1 MTEPTRPAEPSRPDA
16 PTRRD
21 RIRPAELLG
30 MAGVFGLFTGLIVL
44 LSTRQAELS
53 VIFLLIAFIVAVVIL
68 AMLTL
73 AAKPNEGEQHEIDES
88 DRPRGH

>member
-1 MTEPTRPAEPSRPDA
+1 MTEPTRRE
-16 PTRRD
+16 

-30 MAGVFGLFTGLIVL
+30 IAGVFAVFTGVIVL
-44 LSTRQAELS
+44 LSTREPKLS
-53 VIFLLIAFIVAVVIL
+53 LIFLLIAFIVAAVIL

-73 AAKPNEGEQHEIDES
+73 AAKPNDVEQHEIDEE

>member
-1 MTEPTRPAEPSRPDA
+1 MTEPTRRE
-16 PTRRD
+16 

-30 MAGVFGLFTGLIVL
+30 MSGVFGVFTGLVVL
-44 LSTRQAELS
+44 LSTRQPELS
-53 VIFLLIAFIVAVVIL
+53 IVFLLIAFIVAVVVL

-73 AAKPNEGEQHEIDES
+73 AAKPNEMERNEIDES